1 MNRLALD
8 SALAPLA
15 PASCEHDAPLG
26 SGALRVFGH
35 TVEPAEGSLSERII
49 YSVRWPPDDQSPR
62 MVKLPGGAEVP
73 LLVRIPAS
81 QLTEAGGVDRRV
93 LEGRV
98 VVIGGSYA
106 DSRDWYST
114 PLGEMPGFAVVINA
128 IESLRANGQ
137 YGEASKVLKYLV
149 MIVLIILTSMAYARY
164 HPLVATALILPLI
177 YFTVLPISFYLF
189 QSGAWLDF
197 TAPVLGVQLH
207 ELLASAESAWAQRGR
222 RFHREPHA

>member
-1 MNRLALD
+1 
-8 SALAPLA
+8 
-15 PASCEHDAPLG
+15 
-26 SGALRVFGH
+26 
-35 TVEPAEGSLSERII
+35 
-49 YSVRWPPDDQSPR
+49 
-62 MVKLPGGAEVP
+62 
-73 LLVRIPAS
+73 
-81 QLTEAGGVDRRV
+81 
-93 LEGRV
+93 
-98 VVIGGSYA
+98 
-106 DSRDWYST
+106 
-114 PLGEMPGFAVVINA
+114 
-128 IESLRANGQ
+128 
-137 YGEASKVLKYLV
+137 